1 MEYKDPIERL
11 SRSNRELLAL
21 YDINRLLQTPISTE
35 EKLYIILT
43 SLTSDEGF
51 GFSRAHLLLTNQQRN
66 LLEGWLSVGPLTGE
80 QTREIWDGVSA
91 FEHENGNEHKTAH
104 MAETLDRAPFEYGI
118 RSFMEPIKRGRG
130 HPVQT
135 AVSRRPKS
143 IVDLPSCKDQVH
155 PGFLELVSCPHIT
168 FIPLVF
174 RDKVLGI
181 MAVEEH
187 APDRAQDDNLL
198 RTLSIY
204 GNLAAIALEN
214 AELTRNLEEKV
225 ETQERMNMELQEAQS
240 RILHLDR
247 LSSMGAVAA
256 GVAHEIKN
264 PLNSLIINLD
274 LLKSEIMDGGC
285 GKKEQLRLAGVLE
298 KEAVRINRTMTEFLS
313 YTKSPKICLERT
325 DLHGVIDLVLSLV
338 ECQGKTTGI
347 EFVRDYDTE
356 MSDLMIDENR
366 MKQAILN
373 IVINAMQAMPDG
385 GSLKIKTSV
394 RNKKTNGTT
403 KPGEVN
409 VEFTDTGCGIP
420 SKSMWKLFD
429 PFYTTKDEGTGMGLP
444 IVDSIIRQHGGK
456 VGIDSVRGKGTTVT
470 LTLPMP
476 DQDERCNMALFGEH
490 G

>member
-1 MEYKDPIERL
+1 
-11 SRSNRELLAL
+11 
-21 YDINRLLQTPISTE
+21 
-35 EKLYIILT
+35 
-43 SLTSDEGF
+43 
-51 GFSRAHLLLTNQQRN
+51 
-66 LLEGWLSVGPLTGE
+66 
-80 QTREIWDGVSA
+80 
-91 FEHENGNEHKTAH
+91 
-104 MAETLDRAPFEYGI
+104 
-118 RSFMEPIKRGRG
+118 
-130 HPVQT
+130 
-135 AVSRRPKS
+135 
-143 IVDLPSCKDQVH
+143 
-155 PGFLELVSCPHIT
+155 
-168 FIPLVF
+168 
-174 RDKVLGI
+174 
-181 MAVEEH
+181 
-187 APDRAQDDNLL
+187 
-198 RTLSIY
+198 
-204 GNLAAIALEN
+204 
-214 AELTRNLEEKV
+214 
-225 ETQERMNMELQEAQS
+225 
-240 RILHLDR
+240 
-247 LSSMGAVAA
+247 MGAVAA